1 MPLVDQSPK
10 YSYSGYELDDIE
22 RDQEPY
28 FLAADVL
35 ERFFDG
41 RDVLKPQPDWLE
53 GQFHFEASAQ
63 ELQYLVEESL
73 RADGEE
79 DAKVRFAANSASDI
93 AWYLRTENATK
104 EITRDRPIFVSLY
117 EIDETVR
124 IDGEARIIQALA
136 TDPSAKLPVVFVF
149 NKIKEIA
156 LDQLVS
162 AQYPVTIRGVRDA
175 YVEKNLMLTPVPEWD
190 LGEHH
195 LQAKLIELDELFELP
210 REEDF
215 EPEYWQKLL
224 DSARQY
230 SVPDT
235 SFLIAIMP
243 NASRD
248 EPEDEENQQNSDY
261 SLDFSPSIN
270 KQVAA
275 WDNPRSEEA
284 FPYVKPGS
292 GDNDEYDDRGKRDDD
307 QTEKESFF
315 GDGLILNRPDLVAAL

>member
-1 MPLVDQSPK
+1 M
-10 YSYSGYELDDIE
+10 
-22 RDQEPY
+22 
-28 FLAADVL
+28 
-35 ERFFDG
+35 
-41 RDVLKPQPDWLE
+41 
-53 GQFHFEASAQ
+53 
-63 ELQYLVEESL
+63 
-73 RADGEE
+73 
-79 DAKVRFAANSASDI
+79 
-93 AWYLRTENATK
+93 
-104 EITRDRPIFVSLY
+104 
-117 EIDETVR
+117 
-124 IDGEARIIQALA
+124 
-136 TDPSAKLPVVFVF
+136 
-149 NKIKEIA
+149 
-156 LDQLVS
+156 
-162 AQYPVTIRGVRDA
+162 TIRGVRDA

-315 GDGLILNRPDLVAAL
+315 GDGLILNRPDLVAALFHLREELQINTVPVAFYYLDSSRVKTFLRGPRALNGFVEGIKFRPPGGGNGGFGPPPECASPPCVNN

>member
-1 MPLVDQSPK
+1 MPLVDQSAK

-136 TDPSAKLPVVFVF
+136 NLKRAERNLSSGRSDAAKCVCKAVGAGNVVLIFVWF
-149 NKIKEIA
+149 A
-156 LDQLVS
+156 GRCVCPW
-162 AQYPVTIRGVRDA
+162 A
-175 YVEKNLMLTPVPEWD
+175 
-190 LGEHH
+190 
-195 LQAKLIELDELFELP
+195 
-210 REEDF
+210 
-215 EPEYWQKLL
+215 
-224 DSARQY
+224 
-230 SVPDT
+230 
-235 SFLIAIMP
+235 
-243 NASRD
+243 
-248 EPEDEENQQNSDY
+248 
-261 SLDFSPSIN
+261 
-270 KQVAA
+270 
-275 WDNPRSEEA
+275 
-284 FPYVKPGS
+284 
-292 GDNDEYDDRGKRDDD
+292 DR
-307 QTEKESFF
+307 
-315 GDGLILNRPDLVAAL
+315 

>member
-22 RDQEPY
+22 CDQEPY

-41 RDVLKPQPDWLE
+41 LDVLKPQPDWLE

-162 AQYPVTIRGVRDA
+162 A
-175 YVEKNLMLTPVPEWD
+175 
-190 LGEHH
+190 
-195 LQAKLIELDELFELP
+195 
-210 REEDF
+210 
-215 EPEYWQKLL
+215 
-224 DSARQY
+224 
-230 SVPDT
+230 
-235 SFLIAIMP
+235 
-243 NASRD
+243 
-248 EPEDEENQQNSDY
+248 
-261 SLDFSPSIN
+261 
-270 KQVAA
+270 
-275 WDNPRSEEA
+275 
-284 FPYVKPGS
+284 
-292 GDNDEYDDRGKRDDD
+292 
-307 QTEKESFF
+307 
-315 GDGLILNRPDLVAAL
+315 